1 MAMTSS
7 IDPASGNEIRPTD
20 NGVKPCDL
28 EAPQDKRPL
37 TESEIEELAK
47 GVRDGDC

>member
-1 MAMTSS
+1 MERRLS

-20 NGVKPCDL
+20 NGRRECDL

-37 TESEIEELAK
+37 TEAEIKELVKEA
-47 GVRDGDC
+47 RDGDR